1 MVIKNTIQLVNSD
14 FFGAFVEKE
23 NILRGDIFISSATCP
38 LSALAR
44 GGLYVFMLK
53 KVNSKKTKPNK
64 QKQSKNN
71 KQNEKKKPTFWNRIE
86 NEIHSRY
93 VRLEFGLSLSLSFFP
108 WYFSGIPRFYFPHR

>member
-44 GGLYVFMLK
+44 GGGYMFLC
-53 KVNSKKTKPNK
+53 
-64 QKQSKNN
+64 
-71 KQNEKKKPTFWNRIE
+71 
-86 NEIHSRY
+86 
-93 VRLEFGLSLSLSFFP
+93 
-108 WYFSGIPRFYFPHR
+108 

>member
-44 GGLYVFMLK
+44 GWVICFYVK
-53 KVNSKKTKPNK
+53 KVNSKKTKQNK

-71 KQNEKKKPTFWNRIE
+71 KQNEKKKTNF
-86 NEIHSRY
+86 
-93 VRLEFGLSLSLSFFP
+93 
-108 WYFSGIPRFYFPHR
+108 

>member
-1 MVIKNTIQLVNSD
+1 MFSIECLHCYQYFSRIFRVMVIKNTIQLVNSD

-53 KVNSKKTKPNK
+53 KVNSKKTKQNK

-71 KQNEKKKPTFWNRIE
+71 KQNEKKKTNF
-86 NEIHSRY
+86 
-93 VRLEFGLSLSLSFFP
+93 
-108 WYFSGIPRFYFPHR
+108 

>member
-44 GGLYVFMLK
+44 GGVICFYVK
-53 KVNSKKTKPNK
+53 KSKQQKNKTKQTKAK
-64 QKQSKNN
+64 QK
-71 KQNEKKKPTFWNRIE
+71 
-86 NEIHSRY
+86 
-93 VRLEFGLSLSLSFFP
+93 
-108 WYFSGIPRFYFPHR
+108 

>member
-44 GGLYVFMLK
+44 GWVICFYVK
-53 KVNSKKTKPNK
+53 KSKQQKNKIKQTKAK
-64 QKQSKNN
+64 QK
-71 KQNEKKKPTFWNRIE
+71 
-86 NEIHSRY
+86 
-93 VRLEFGLSLSLSFFP
+93 
-108 WYFSGIPRFYFPHR
+108 

>member
-44 GGLYVFMLK
+44 GWVICFYVK
-53 KVNSKKTKPNK
+53 KSKQQKNKTKQTKAK
-64 QKQSKNN
+64 QK
-71 KQNEKKKPTFWNRIE
+71 
-86 NEIHSRY
+86 
-93 VRLEFGLSLSLSFFP
+93 
-108 WYFSGIPRFYFPHR
+108 

>member
-44 GGLYVFMLK
+44 GWVICFYVK
-53 KVNSKKTKPNK
+53 KSKQQKKKTKQSKAK
-64 QKQSKNN
+64 QK
-71 KQNEKKKPTFWNRIE
+71 
-86 NEIHSRY
+86 
-93 VRLEFGLSLSLSFFP
+93 
-108 WYFSGIPRFYFPHR
+108 

>member
-44 GGLYVFMLK
+44 GGGVIYFYVK
-53 KVNSKKTKPNK
+53 KSKQQKNKTKQTKAK
-64 QKQSKNN
+64 QK
-71 KQNEKKKPTFWNRIE
+71 
-86 NEIHSRY
+86 
-93 VRLEFGLSLSLSFFP
+93 
-108 WYFSGIPRFYFPHR
+108 